1 MQEQTVDVRM
11 YTLSP
16 KLVTVTLPLL
26 PMGTSKSFPD
36 LYPIVSIVKICCL
49 GVRIDGL
56 SLLLSNQIER

>member
-1 MQEQTVDVRM
+1 MQKRIVDVRM

-36 LYPIVSIVKICCL
+36 L
-49 GVRIDGL
+49 
-56 SLLLSNQIER
+56 